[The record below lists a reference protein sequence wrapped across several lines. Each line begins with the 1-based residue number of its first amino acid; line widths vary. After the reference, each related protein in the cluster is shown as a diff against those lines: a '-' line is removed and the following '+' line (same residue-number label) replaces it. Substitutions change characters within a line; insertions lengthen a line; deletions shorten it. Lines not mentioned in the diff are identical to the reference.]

1 MKKNILWALI
11 ALFAATFEVAA
22 QNNSYNMVI
31 TMANGT
37 TISIGPNEVKN
48 ISFNDGKVE
57 MTGQTLNQLVE
68 RVEQLEPRMDKQDA
82 YLQSQIDALAA
93 YLSRISSCHC
103 DANIFVKK
111 TDIEELSS
119 QVNTLKSRITSLY
132 DRVEGLNIAV
142 LDSAHSLRAL
152 VKDKEKSLRAR
163 YDELITTLESRIA
176 VIEYFLSN
184 EVKSATK
191 KEDE

>member
-11 ALFAATFEVAA
+11 ALFAATFEGAA

-57 MTGQTLNQLVE
+57 MTGQTLDQLVE
-68 RVEQLEPRMDKQDA
+68 RVEAVEKRSPYDDTWILNWIRYSFADSLRNVRNDVLEIVRANFAD
-82 YLQSQIDALAA
+82 IDQRIWAL
-93 YLSRISSCHC
+93 
-103 DANIFVKK
+103 
-111 TDIEELSS
+111 EEA
-119 QVNTLKSRITSLY
+119 LKSR
-132 DRVEGLNIAV
+132 
-142 LDSAHSLRAL
+142 
-152 VKDKEKSLRAR
+152 
-163 YDELITTLESRIA
+163 
-176 VIEYFLSN
+176 

>member
-11 ALFAATFEVAA
+11 ALFAATFEGAA

-57 MTGQTLNQLVE
+57 MTGQTLDKLVE
-68 RVEQLEPRMDKQDA
+68 SVENLEERTKMQDA
-82 YLQSQIDALAA
+82 QIDALSA
-93 YLSRISSCHC
+93 YLSSISSCHC
-103 DANIFVKK
+103 DANIFAKK
-111 TDIEELSS
+111 TDIEGLSS
-119 QVNTLKSRITSLY
+119 QVDKQESRITSLY
-132 DRVEGLNIAV
+132 NRVEGLNIAV

-152 VKDKEKSLRAR
+152 VNDKEKSLRAR
-163 YDELITTLESRIA
+163 YDERITTLESRIA
-176 VIEYFLSN
+176 LIEDFLFN

>member
-11 ALFAATFEVAA
+11 ALFAATFEGAA

-57 MTGQTLNQLVE
+57 MTGQTLDQLVE
-68 RVEQLEPRMDKQDA
+68 RVER
-82 YLQSQIDALAA
+82 
-93 YLSRISSCHC
+93 
-103 DANIFVKK
+103 V
-111 TDIEELSS
+111 EELSQYNHYMIEDIRS
-119 QVNTLKSRITSLY
+119 MLDDRLSMLY
-132 DRVEGLNIAV
+132 DRVYNIEIAF
-142 LDSAHSLRAL
+142 
-152 VKDKEKSLRAR
+152 KE
-163 YDELITTLESRIA
+163 LESISQTIVKVEQDLRDKIRADSTYLKKLINDIPLYDDLWIRERIA
-176 VIEYFLSN
+176 ALEEALKSR